1 MPDPPNMASPKD
13 DVYDRCVVSLSLEIL
28 RCGQLKIPYLVT
40 HLGSHLGA
48 VKEAGRIKRIVDS
61 INIAFYNADNK
72 AVLLLENS
80 AGTRNSIGGLL
91 ATSRP

>member
-1 MPDPPNMASPKD
+1 MPDLPNMASPKD

-48 VKEAGRIKRIVDS
+48 VKEAEI
-61 INIAFYNADNK
+61 
-72 AVLLLENS
+72 
-80 AGTRNSIGGLL
+80 
-91 ATSRP
+91 